1 MPAVT
6 RSSGPVIIRVVAA
19 LVVTLL
25 GATLLA
31 APAQAAP
38 AAPTHASLP
47 VGVNGAGMSPNEQA
61 AAAIVRANE
70 QTAFR
75 YFVGKGLT
83 NKQAAGV
90 VGNLDQESGMDPTI
104 KQFGGGPGRGI
115 AQWSVGGRW
124 DTYSGD
130 NLVAYASSR
139 GVSKLA
145 LRTQLDFIWFE
156 LTKYSYYGLTSLRAA
171 TTFTAAVK
179 AFQDKFEGCGDCNNT
194 ARLRFAKDAY
204 ARYA

>member
-1 MPAVT
+1 MT
-6 RSSGPVIIRVVAA
+6 RRSSGPVIIRAVVA
-19 LVVTLL
+19 LVVALL
-25 GATLLA
+25 GAALLA

-38 AAPTHASLP
+38 VAPTRANLP
-47 VGVNGAGMSPNEQA
+47 VGVNGAGMSPNDQA
-61 AAAIVRANE
+61 VAAIIRANE
-70 QTAFR
+70 ETAFR

-83 NKQAAGV
+83 GKQAAGV

-139 GVSKLA
+139 GLSKLA

-156 LTKYSYYGLTSLRAA
+156 LTKYSYYGLASLKAA

-179 AFQDKFEGCGDCNNT
+179 AFQDKFEGCGSCNNT

-204 ARYA
+204 ARYT